1 MYIIEKCVVKNID
14 AKYSSSESHLWVNA
28 WTRNKSYIDNGTI
41 NSAIATF
48 KEKTSSVRS
57 APYRLRM
64 MRGNIVLT
72 AINTNDVN
80 SFIKYTIHA
89 IGFNNK
95 GTNAPSEIKES
106 CGAFVPESFGVI
118 VGASNCKAPQVKAL
132 VDKAAKKLQSIVT
145 SHKVITRY
153 NSDGQ
158 SGGAWLVTSIADGI
172 MSNADVGIT
181 FSRHTNHI
189 KLIVGNSYLQDE
201 CYGNTLCPW
210 TKLLDHIKSYASI
223 DEAIEML
230 VKISK
235 QATQEELGLL
245 AA

>member
-1 MYIIEKCVVKNID
+1 MYIIEKCVVKNVD
-14 AKYSSSESHLWVNA
+14 AKYSTSESHLWVNA
-28 WTRNKSYIDNGTI
+28 WPRNKSYIDSGTI
-41 NSAIATF
+41 NNAIITF

-64 MRGNIVLT
+64 TRSNIVLT

-80 SFIKYTIHA
+80 SFKKYTIHA

-95 GTNAPSEIKES
+95 EANSVSEVKES
-106 CGAFVPESFGVI
+106 CGAFAPESFGVI
-118 VGASNCKAPQVKAL
+118 VGAANYKSPLVKMLVNKATE
-132 VDKAAKKLQSIVT
+132 KLQSIVT
-145 SHKVITRY
+145 SHKVITRF

-158 SGGAWLVTSIADGI
+158 SGGAWLVTSITDGV

-181 FSRHTNHI
+181 FSSHTNNI
-189 KLIVGNSYLQDE
+189 SLIVGNSYLQDE

-210 TKLLDHIKSYASI
+210 TKLLGHDKSYPSI
-223 DEAIEML
+223 DEAIEVL

-235 QATQEELGLL
+235 QATQEELELL